1 MVHIF
6 PRVTYSGQLVTHW
19 HLSIIELCWM
29 EGTSGCLQSNFLR
42 AAVVLGQAVLGC
54 VQSVWNIYKDGD
66 QHLPWAHSTVSS
78 LFLPTLY
85 LARIF
90 GVRSIT
96 SCFGL
101 VASGKSLVLPL
112 LHSPNRLLQMVP
124 PEPCLQNEKIQP
136 SPPFPSS
143 CAPDSNCLGDL
154 FHGPTPACHCLSCAE
169 HRTAQT
175 AQDVIVLEPNRRE

>member
-6 PRVTYSGQLVTHW
+6 PRVTYSRQLVTHW

-54 VQSVWNIYKDGD
+54 VQSSLEYLQGWR
-66 QHLPWAHSTVSS
+66 STPSMGPFHCFFTLS
-78 LFLPTLY
+78 PHLY